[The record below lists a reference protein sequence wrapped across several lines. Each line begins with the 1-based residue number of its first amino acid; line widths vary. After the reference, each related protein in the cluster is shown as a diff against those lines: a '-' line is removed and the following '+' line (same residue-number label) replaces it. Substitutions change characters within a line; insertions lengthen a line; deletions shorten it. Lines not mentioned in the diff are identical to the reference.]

1 MTKARSEISVC
12 LSKFWVFKKQLRTAL
27 FAPFTLPRYNTPCL
41 PPKAPHPPRQRM
53 FFNFSSVLQSSQ
65 EERKNNINAKFWE
78 VRKMEY
84 WQCER
89 GE

>member
-41 PPKAPHPPRQRM
+41 PPKAPHHPAKECFSISPRYYSRPKKKEKTILMQ
-53 FFNFSSVLQSSQ
+53 NFG
-65 EERKNNINAKFWE
+65 R
-78 VRKMEY
+78 
-84 WQCER
+84 
-89 GE
+89 